1 MWVSSEYANEL
12 AVVSAWVALLV
23 PWSVSTQSR
32 SVSTP
37 IADGE
42 AGVLFFRFPLF
53 ELQFRDDT
61 IVSESSTGES
71 VGVDITDNLA
81 ELYPGSE
88 LFGDVFAT
96 TAPASAA
103 FSSDVYGSTLQQAGL
118 LWTLASVGFV
128 LAFLLSIAL
137 YVCEE
142 RVVTASPVSPV
153 RLMGALLGVGALG
166 TAGATVLHYTQRDAV
181 GFPIPVGLVV
191 IAALAAVLL
200 RTEQVDTDT

>member
-37 IADGE
+37 VADGE

-61 IVSESSTGES
+61 VTSESLTGE
-71 VGVDITDNLA
+71 VATVDITEDLA

-96 TAPASAA
+96 TAPASAT
-103 FSSDVYGSTLQQAGL
+103 FSSEVYGSALQQAGI

-137 YVCEE
+137 YVRED
-142 RVVTASPVSPV
+142 RVVAASPVSPV

-166 TAGATVLHYTQRDAV
+166 TAGATVLHYTQRDVV

-200 RTEQVDTDT
+200 RTEQVDTDA

>member
-12 AVVSAWVALLV
+12 AVVSAWVSLLV
-23 PWSVSTQSR
+23 PWSVSTQSQPI
-32 SVSTP
+32 STP
-37 IADGE
+37 ATQGE

-53 ELQFRDDT
+53 ELQFRDGA
-61 IVSESSTGES
+61 IASQSLTGENTA
-71 VGVDITDNLA
+71 VDITEDLA

-96 TAPASAA
+96 TAPASAT
-103 FSSDVYGSTLQQAGL
+103 FSSEVYGPTLQQAGL
-118 LWTLASVGFV
+118 LWALATVGFV

-137 YVCEE
+137 YVREE
-142 RVVTASPVSPV
+142 RVVAAAPVSPV

-181 GFPIPVGLVV
+181 GVPVPVGVVV

-200 RTEQVDTDT
+200 RTERVGTDT